1 MKNPSGNKLEKLVF
15 GMFDQMVEGAD
26 KYVTKQGS
34 TWLIFTESRKW
45 VIEFTKD
52 KTLWFNYNVFQNELD
67 LIGKDCTEERDLIKN
82 WFESRFLN
90 KPKVWATFNHAID
103 SNQAVEDTIQNGVK
117 EAHHVDVMK
126 FFDKKMEN
134 TIENGVKDTGG
145 VLYEGFIDVEDTIQ
159 NGVKDIQLMNADC
172 FSLVEDTIQNGV
184 KNTIFG
190 VEEDE
195 TDVEDTIQNG
205 VKETRT
211 FNSPPIKSIE
221 DTIENGVKHT
231 IDIEF
236 RNKFI
241 IEDTIQNG
249 VKETQTRMWP
259 PVGAV
264 DETIENGV
272 KTTEWYSGN
281 SYGEVED
288 TIENGVKE
296 TKENR
301 LIRTISVIS
310 TINNGVKETKESMLE
325 SLEQIDHQ
333 VTNSEIT
340 ENINDAIENGVK
352 ETKEISNISL
362 MSEMFKV
369 KAKQTIRDGV
379 KELKVWKSNRCE
391 EHGYF
396 ELVDGIPTYTPMIQV
411 KDVIENGV
419 KEIQPLPAQDGNRD
433 WGLYYQRQGNLT
445 KPHTEYVKEVI
456 EDSYNHISRVEGVIR
471 NTDKDG
477 I

>member
-1 MKNPSGNKLEKLVF
+1 MKNPTGNKLEKLVF
-15 GMFDQMVEGAD
+15 RIFDQMVEGAD

-34 TWLIFTESRKW
+34 TWLIFTESKKW

-52 KTLWFNYNVFQNELD
+52 KTLWFNYNLFQNELD

-134 TIENGVKDTGG
+134 TIENGVKRT
-145 VLYEGFIDVEDTIQ
+145 DTIDL
-159 NGVKDIQLMNADC
+159 NL
-172 FSLVEDTIQNGV
+172 LVSV
-184 KNTIFG
+184 
-190 VEEDE
+190 
-195 TDVEDTIQNG
+195 
-205 VKETRT
+205 
-211 FNSPPIKSIE
+211 E
-221 DTIENGVKHT
+221 DTIENGVKNT
-231 IDIEF
+231 MKLGEILSWEV
-236 RNKFI
+236 
-241 IEDTIQNG
+241 EDTIQNG

-264 DETIENGV
+264 DETIQNGVKHTDYGYDREESYIEDAIENGV
-272 KTTEWYSGN
+272 KDVRTPGVGDLESTMDFMNENNTLDVQKLLDDVIENGVKEIKEDRLFRTIHVMN
-281 SYGEVED
+281 AIVNGVKHVED
-288 TIENGVKE
+288 GDWLDQDERIDDIIENGVKE
-296 TKENR
+296 TKHR
-301 LIRTISVIS
+301 LV
-310 TINNGVKETKESMLE
+310 ESW
-325 SLEQIDHQ
+325 EQKDHLA
-333 VTNSEIT
+333 TTFEIT

-369 KAKQTIRDGV
+369 NAKRAMRDGV

-396 ELVDGIPTYTPMIQV
+396 EFVDGIPTYTPMTQV
-411 KDVIENGV
+411 KDVLENGV
-419 KEIQPLPAQDGNRD
+419 KEIQPLPARDGNRD
-433 WGLYYQRQGNLT
+433 WGLYYQRQKNLT

-456 EDSYNHISRVEGVIR
+456 EDPYNHRDRVEGVIR

>member
-1 MKNPSGNKLEKLVF
+1 
-15 GMFDQMVEGAD
+15 
-26 KYVTKQGS
+26 
-34 TWLIFTESRKW
+34 
-45 VIEFTKD
+45 
-52 KTLWFNYNVFQNELD
+52 
-67 LIGKDCTEERDLIKN
+67 
-82 WFESRFLN
+82 
-90 KPKVWATFNHAID
+90 
-103 SNQAVEDTIQNGVK
+103 
-117 EAHHVDVMK
+117 
-126 FFDKKMEN
+126 
-134 TIENGVKDTGG
+134 
-145 VLYEGFIDVEDTIQ
+145 
-159 NGVKDIQLMNADC
+159 
-172 FSLVEDTIQNGV
+172 
-184 KNTIFG
+184 
-190 VEEDE
+190 
-195 TDVEDTIQNG
+195 
-205 VKETRT
+205 
-211 FNSPPIKSIE
+211 
-221 DTIENGVKHT
+221 
-231 IDIEF
+231 
-236 RNKFI
+236 
-241 IEDTIQNG
+241 
-249 VKETQTRMWP
+249 
-259 PVGAV
+259 VGAV

-272 KTTEWYSGN
+272 KYTVLADTDRLVGI
-281 SYGEVED
+281 ED

-362 MSEMFKV
+362 MSEMFNV

-396 ELVDGIPTYTPMIQV
+396 ELVDGIPTYTPMTQV
-411 KDVIENGV
+411 KDVLENGV
-419 KEIQPLPAQDGNRD
+419 KEIQPLPARDGNRD

-456 EDSYNHISRVEGVIR
+456 EDSYNHMGRVEGVIR

>member
-1 MKNPSGNKLEKLVF
+1 MKNPTGNKLDKLIF

-52 KTLWFNYNVFQNELD
+52 KTLWFNYNAFQNELD
-67 LIGKDCTEERDLIKN
+67 LIGKDCTEERDLIKD

-90 KPKVWATFNHAID
+90 KPKVEETKKRRLCP
-103 SNQAVEDTIQNGVK
+103 SPLVEDTIQNGVK

-134 TIENGVKDTGG
+134 TIE
-145 VLYEGFIDVEDTIQ
+145 
-159 NGVKDIQLMNADC
+159 
-172 FSLVEDTIQNGV
+172 NGV

-221 DTIENGVKHT
+221 DTIQNGVKYT
-231 IDIEF
+231 KAMKLSI
-236 RNKFI
+236 NASV
-241 IEDTIQNG
+241 EDTIQNG

-272 KTTEWYSGN
+272 KEAK
-281 SYGEVED
+281 ED
-288 TIENGVKE
+288 RLFRTIHVMNAIVNGVKHVE
-296 TKENR
+296 DGDWLDQDER
-301 LIRTISVIS
+301 
-310 TINNGVKETKESMLE
+310 INDIIEDGVKETKESMLE

-362 MSEMFKV
+362 MSEIFKV
-369 KAKQTIRDGV
+369 NAKQAIRDGV

-396 ELVDGIPTYTPMIQV
+396 EFVDGIPTYTPMIQV
-411 KDVIENGV
+411 KDVLENGV
-419 KEIQPLPAQDGNRD
+419 KEIQPLPARDGNRD
-433 WGLYYQRQGNLT
+433 WGLYYHRQEDRT

-456 EDSYNHISRVEGVIR
+456 EDSYNHRGRVEGVIR